1 MLALP
6 LGPVRQPHLTR
17 PHSKWAAFG
26 VVTDKIYQGMTHKSG
41 TTTLKILRGLNSS
54 CLVNSLFNNLWMNVS
69 YKLQSQYW
77 TSECQNFEVMS
88 IILIK
93 FGHYCL
99 PLNFIHSF
107 SPYLNFSSVQSLSLV
122 LLFATPWTAA
132 HQASLSITNSRS
144 LFKCICLQK
153 ELKVSRH
160 VTLLLFPNGIKQL

>member
-1 MLALP
+1 
-6 LGPVRQPHLTR
+6 
-17 PHSKWAAFG
+17 
-26 VVTDKIYQGMTHKSG
+26 
-41 TTTLKILRGLNSS
+41 
-54 CLVNSLFNNLWMNVS
+54 
-69 YKLQSQYW
+69 
-77 TSECQNFEVMS
+77 MS

-132 HQASLSITNSRS
+132 HQASLSSTNSWS

-160 VTLLLFPNGIKQL
+160 VTLLLFPNGIKQLQNKIASYKIQVSSFSSYVQFLCYECICKNMSEKLVKDCLKTLRIFSFCVRQSK

>member
-1 MLALP
+1 
-6 LGPVRQPHLTR
+6 
-17 PHSKWAAFG
+17 
-26 VVTDKIYQGMTHKSG
+26 
-41 TTTLKILRGLNSS
+41 
-54 CLVNSLFNNLWMNVS
+54 
-69 YKLQSQYW
+69 
-77 TSECQNFEVMS
+77 MS

-160 VTLLLFPNGIKQL
+160 VTLLLFPNGIKQLQNKIASYKIQVNSFSSQVQFLCYKCICKNMSEKLVKDCLKTLRIFSFCVRQSK